1 MPHCY
6 EKYQPETEAE
16 AEAEAEPVEKKF
28 LIVPKM
34 PFGLTVFQV
43 VQVLMLSYIILKQNK
58 LV

>member
-6 EKYQPETEAE
+6 EKYQPETET
-16 AEAEAEPVEKKF
+16 EAEAEPIEKKL

-43 VQVLMLSYIILKQNK
+43 VQVLMLAYIILKQNK

>member
-6 EKYQPETEAE
+6 EKYQPETEV
-16 AEAEAEPVEKKF
+16 EAEAEPVEKKF

>member
-16 AEAEAEPVEKKF
+16 AEPIEKKL

-43 VQVLMLSYIILKQNK
+43 VQVLMLTYIILKQNK